1 MIKPVLAEFITDILP
16 GARQASESSKFYTDE
31 TFKDIFNTIQ
41 QSENAINERPAH
53 EQAAARE
60 DRPRHDDG
68 DGDMKT
74 ETRDTETARDTRET
88 PAEEAYKAEQRSVKE
103 AQDKPERD
111 EKTEKPD
118 TEAVAGKETGDD
130 EDQAADAEDVIEE
143 LKKLLAKLAGANPE
157 EAKGLMEK
165 LRQLATGMSQKLDQM
180 SEDDHASLRSLLDKI
195 LKAAGKDKGAA
206 LGLDEAGFAKL
217 TELADP
223 EKEISGKSDK
233 KALTEILARLAGQT
247 QKQAAPDKKA
257 DAEPFADTVK
267 KVKVVNVNKASNAS
281 DQAKAAASQN
291 AAFNKTAEA
300 ETQAQN
306 AARNAAAKNGVQ
318 QTVTQVKPGANPEF
332 GQNTANNGQSKAD
345 QINAAQMK
353 EKPAAP
359 RQAFERAIMDQVVR
373 KVRVAVRPNG
383 PSTMSIRLDPPH
395 LGKVDMRVKVQDNV
409 VKAIL
414 VVESREVR
422 SVIES
427 NMDSLKASLNNQGLK
442 VDQINVTTSGEQG
455 QNQRFAGEFDTA
467 TGHRQPGHPAADGQ
481 IVTAADEE
489 LANVNYRASAHDG
502 VLDVVA

>member
-1 MIKPVLAEFITDILP
+1 MIKPVLAEFISDILP
-16 GARQASESSKFYTDE
+16 GARQTSESSKFYADE
-31 TFKDIFNTIQ
+31 TFRDIFNSIK
-41 QSENAINERPAH
+41 QSENAIDERPAH

-68 DGDMKT
+68 GDTNT
-74 ETRDTETARDTRET
+74 ENRNADAARETRET

-111 EKTEKPD
+111 EKVEKPD
-118 TEAVAGKETGDD
+118 TEAVTGKETDD
-130 EDQAADAEDVIEE
+130 SEDQAADAEDVIEE

-165 LRQLATGMSQKLDQM
+165 LRQLATGISQKLDQM
-180 SEDDHASLRSLLDKI
+180 SEADHASLRSLMDKI
-195 LKAAGKDKGAA
+195 LKAAGKDKGAS

-217 TELADP
+217 IELAGS

-247 QKQAAPDKKA
+247 PKESGADKKT
-257 DAEPFADTVK
+257 DAESFADTVK
-267 KVKVVNVNKASNAS
+267 KVKVVNVNKAANAS

-306 AARNAAAKNGVQ
+306 AARNAAKNGAQ

-332 GQNTANNGQSKAD
+332 GQNTAGNNGQSKAD
-345 QINAAQMK
+345 QVNAAQMK

-383 PSTMSIRLDPPH
+383 SSTMSIRLDPPH

-422 SVIES
+422 SVIEN

-442 VDQINVTTSGEQG
+442 VDQINVTTSGDQG

-467 TGHRQPGHPAADGQ
+467 TGHRQPGHSKADNQ
-481 IVTAADEE
+481 TVTAADEE
-489 LANVNYRASAHDG
+489 LANINYRASAHNG